1 MDVLISDLLFPLR
14 TIQSNRTFKWIIRF
28 NGIVPSQT
36 YQSNRKQVTVYFF
49 FFIKLYTC
57 YKCICFHRVLHRFN
71 DSIYACTSDTFRF
84 LSHEPCMDSCFLR
97 EIHELHT
104 TKSRAKYKIIVISQ
118 RSYLLVSLRF
128 IPVQSSTQSRF
139 DDVAK
144 NLFNY
149 TFNS

>member
-1 MDVLISDLLFPLR
+1 MRVHR
-14 TIQSNRTFKWIIRF
+14 THFGFYRTNPVW
-28 NGIVPSQT
+28 T
-36 YQSNRKQVTVYFF
+36 
-49 FFIKLYTC
+49 
-57 YKCICFHRVLHRFN
+57 RV
-71 DSIYACTSDTFRF
+71 
-84 LSHEPCMDSCFLR
+84 FLR